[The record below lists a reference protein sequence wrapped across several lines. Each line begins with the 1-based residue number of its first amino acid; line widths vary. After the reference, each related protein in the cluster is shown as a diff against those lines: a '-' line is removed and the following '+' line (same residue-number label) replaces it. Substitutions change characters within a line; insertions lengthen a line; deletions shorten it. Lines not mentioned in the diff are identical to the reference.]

1 MAISIPYCSC
11 TNVYFICKTASTIGG
26 TKVTGNRIE
35 NDSLERIASEVIGC
49 PLCKL
54 SRTRRNA
61 VPGEGQVSAKI
72 MFIGEAPGKN
82 EDLKG
87 KPFVGAAGRI
97 LDQAME
103 KAGIE
108 RSKVFITN
116 VVKCRPPGNRVPEED
131 ERIACQPYLQRQI
144 SLISPKIICVL
155 GSTAYSSILGGKSIA
170 ASRGKIVKKDGQRYF
185 LTVHPAATIYN
196 RGLRTVFEK
205 DLFKLS
211 KELKMIEN
219 GQNGESLLNY
229 TNY

>member
-1 MAISIPYCSC
+1 
-11 TNVYFICKTASTIGG
+11 VRR
-26 TKVTGNRIE
+26 NRIE

-97 LDQAME
+97 LDQAMK

-116 VVKCRPPGNRVPEED
+116 VVKCRPPSNRVPEED
-131 ERIACQPYLQRQI
+131 ERIACQPYLRRQI
-144 SLISPKIICVL
+144 SLISPKIICIL
-155 GSTAYSSILGGKSIA
+155 GSTAYSSILGGKSITT
-170 ASRGKIVKKDGQRYF
+170 SRGKIVKKDGQRYF
-185 LTVHPAATIYN
+185 LTVHPAAAIYS
-196 RGLRTVFEK
+196 RGLRTIFEK

-211 KELKMIEN
+211 EEIKKIEN
-219 GQNGESLLNY
+219 GQNGESLLSY
-229 TNY
+229 TKK

>member
-1 MAISIPYCSC
+1 
-11 TNVYFICKTASTIGG
+11 
-26 TKVTGNRIE
+26 VTRNRIE

-116 VVKCRPPGNRVPEED
+116 VVKCRPPSNMVPEED

-144 SLISPKIICVL
+144 SLISPKIICIL
-155 GSTAYSSILGGKSIA
+155 GSTAYSSILGGKSITT
-170 ASRGKIVKKDGQRYF
+170 SRGKIVKKDGQRYF
-185 LTVHPAATIYN
+185 LTVHPAAAIYN
-196 RGLRTVFEK
+196 RGLRTIFEK

-211 KELKMIEN
+211 EEVKKIEN
-219 GQNGESLLNY
+219 GQNGESLLSY
-229 TNY
+229 TKK

>member
-1 MAISIPYCSC
+1 M
-11 TNVYFICKTASTIGG
+11 TIEGR
-26 TKVTGNRIE
+26 KVTRNVIQ

-54 SRTRRNA
+54 SRTRKNA
-61 VPGEGQVSAKI
+61 VPGQGQVSAKI

-103 KAGIE
+103 KAGID
-108 RSKVFITN
+108 RSMVFITN
-116 VVKCRPPGNRVPEED
+116 VVKCRPPSNRIPDED
-131 ERIACQPYLQRQI
+131 ERIACRPYLQRQI
-144 SLISPKIICVL
+144 SLISPKIICIL
-155 GSTAYSSILGGKSIA
+155 GNTAYSSILGGKSIT

-185 LTVHPAATIYN
+185 LTVHPAAAIYN
-196 RGLRTVFEK
+196 RGLRSVFEK

-211 KELKMIEN
+211 DEIKRIEN
-219 GQNGESLLNY
+219 VQQGDSLLSY
-229 TNY
+229 TKKS

>member
-1 MAISIPYCSC
+1 M
-11 TNVYFICKTASTIGG
+11 TIEGR
-26 TKVTGNRIE
+26 KVTRNVIQ

-54 SRTRRNA
+54 SRTRKNA
-61 VPGEGQVSAKI
+61 VPGQGQVSAKI

-103 KAGIE
+103 KAGID
-108 RSKVFITN
+108 RSMVFITN
-116 VVKCRPPGNRVPEED
+116 VVKCRPPSNRIPDKD
-131 ERIACQPYLQRQI
+131 ERIACRPYLQRQI
-144 SLISPKIICVL
+144 SLISPKIICIL
-155 GSTAYSSILGGKSIA
+155 GNTAYSSILGGKSIT

-185 LTVHPAATIYN
+185 LTVHPAAAIYN
-196 RGLRTVFEK
+196 MGLRSVFEK

-211 KELKMIEN
+211 DEIKRIEN
-219 GQNGESLLNY
+219 AQQGDSLLSY
-229 TNY
+229 TKKS

>member
-1 MAISIPYCSC
+1 MRR
-11 TNVYFICKTASTIGG
+11 
-26 TKVTGNRIE
+26 NRIE

-54 SRTRRNA
+54 SRTRRKA

-82 EDLKG
+82 EDLEG
-87 KPFVGAAGRI
+87 KPFVGSAGRI
-97 LDQAME
+97 LDQAMK

-116 VVKCRPPGNRVPEED
+116 VVKCRPPSNRVPEED

-144 SLISPKIICVL
+144 SLISPKIICIL
-155 GSTAYSSILGGKSIA
+155 GSTAYSSILGGRSITT
-170 ASRGKIVKKDGQRYF
+170 SRGKIVKKDGQRYF
-185 LTVHPAATIYN
+185 LTVHPAAAIYN
-196 RGLRTVFEK
+196 RGLRTMFEK

-211 KELKMIEN
+211 EEIKKIEN
-219 GQNGESLLNY
+219 SQNGESLLSY
-229 TNY
+229 TKNS

>member
-1 MAISIPYCSC
+1 M
-11 TNVYFICKTASTIGG
+11 TIEGR
-26 TKVTGNRIE
+26 KVTRNVIQ

-54 SRTRRNA
+54 SRTRKNA
-61 VPGEGQVSAKI
+61 VPGQGQVSAKI

-103 KAGIE
+103 KAGID
-108 RSKVFITN
+108 RSMVFITN
-116 VVKCRPPGNRVPEED
+116 VVKCRPPSNRIPDKD
-131 ERIACQPYLQRQI
+131 ERIACRPYLKRQI
-144 SLISPKIICVL
+144 SLISPKIICIL
-155 GSTAYSSILGGKSIA
+155 GNTAYSSILGGKSIT

-185 LTVHPAATIYN
+185 LTVHPAAAIYN
-196 RGLRTVFEK
+196 MGLRSVFEK

-211 KELKMIEN
+211 DEIKRIEN
-219 GQNGESLLNY
+219 AQQGDSLLSY
-229 TNY
+229 TKKS